1 MEGFRT
7 DPVAFETTRD
17 RGGGTA
23 AGVERWARRWPLVAV
38 VALVTIASAL
48 CRQAVADESA
58 GQLRARARDEIRA
71 EKFDAALQTAQH
83 AVELDER
90 LHGPD
95 DPETAA
101 SLNVLSAAYLG
112 LGQYVRAQE
121 TAERA
126 LAIRETT
133 RGPDDPETA
142 ESLND
147 LGVVFLYLK
156 QPERAAAPIRRALAI
171 RKKRLPADDPL
182 IAESEGNLA
191 AVLAGRGTTLDAKG
205 DRQEAAA
212 ALTEAAEGF
221 ERALKIKETALGAG
235 HPSTCATR
243 SNLAATYLRL
253 SKLGSGADQTRL
265 HARAQE
271 LSAQAKSCTA
281 AAEPGLAAAAAQI
294 NQGWA
299 LWRQNVAANA
309 RSVVVLDQM
318 RDLFKQAATAREQVL
333 GADHPETANALVML
347 ATTAQAVGNYRQA
360 LELFRRALAAED
372 RILADFVAAGDEQQR
387 LNLLRQAQGHYWA
400 ALSMIQRRL
409 PKDPDAV
416 RLGLELVLRRKGMI
430 LDVQTRVRDA
440 LSRRLDGAAA
450 AAWQRLGE
458 RRAELSALLVK
469 GPDPADPTS
478 YRNRIDTLRREIEQD
493 ERTLGKQS
501 AIVAEELAQRDVTA
515 AAVAARLPKDSVL
528 VEYVR
533 IRDWDDQRL
542 EWMPAQ
548 RYLAFVLT
556 PDSTVRLVDLGDA
569 TAIDKALRAG
579 FAAIEDPKAFTDPVA
594 NQKKT
599 DAALSAVYR
608 AIVEPLG
615 EEARG
620 RRVWIVSPDGEINKA
635 PFPALRSEAGTYM
648 VEDRLVTLVSSGRD
662 LLRTQPGDQPPLAM
676 LMVANPKFD
685 SADTTVTTDT
695 RRRRRRR
702 EAAPAAE
709 QSRGQFRYQ
718 FGALPGTAAE
728 AAAIRPLVRGR
739 AEFLEDA
746 DATEPAVWDV
756 ILDRP
761 PRILHFATHGLFEA
775 SAPNEPPDPTGRM
788 GGGAGAGRP
797 DDVLLR
803 SFLALAGVNRVRD
816 VLPNADDG
824 VLYAAEVA
832 DMDLHGT
839 ELVVLSACQTALGD
853 VQTGEGVY
861 GLRRA
866 FVLAGARNLVMSLWP
881 VDDEETRNLMEQF
894 YRAYG
899 EGMSAPEALRQA
911 QLVTLRRLRDANQ
924 RGEAAQPVAPVA
936 LWAPFVIQQ
945 SGAAP
950 AQ

>member
-1 MEGFRT
+1 MRRSVLCVLVLLGALGYAPGQGEAADDSATALREQART
-7 DPVAFETTRD
+7 HIRD
-17 RGGGTA
+17 
-23 AGVERWARRWPLVAV
+23 
-38 VALVTIASAL
+38 
-48 CRQAVADESA
+48 
-58 GQLRARARDEIRA
+58 
-71 EKFDAALQTAQH
+71 EKFDAAVQTAQR
-83 AVELDER
+83 AVELDEQA
-90 LHGPD
+90 HGANS
-95 DPETAA
+95 PETAA
-101 SLNVLSAAYLG
+101 SLNVLAAAYLG

-121 TAERA
+121 LAERA

-133 RGPDDPETA
+133 RGPDDLETA

-147 LGVVFLYLK
+147 VGVVFLYLK
-156 QPERAAAPIRRALAI
+156 QPERAAAPIQRALAV
-171 RKKRLPADDPL
+171 RKKRLPAGDPL
-182 IAESEGNLA
+182 IAESEANMA
-191 AVLAGRGTTLDAKG
+191 AVLAGRGMVFDAKG
-205 DRQEAAA
+205 NRQEAAT

-221 ERALKIKETALGAG
+221 ERAVKIKEAALGAG
-235 HPSTCATR
+235 DRSTCATR

-253 SKLGSGADQTRL
+253 AKLGTGADQARL

-271 LSAQAKSCTA
+271 LATQAKVCTTA
-281 AAEPGLAAAAAQI
+281 AAGEPVLTAAAAQI

-299 LWRQNVAANA
+299 LWRQNLAANA
-309 RSVVVLDQM
+309 RGVIVLDQM
-318 RDLFKQAATAREQVL
+318 RDLFKQAAATREQVL
-333 GADHPETANALVML
+333 GADHPETAQALVML
-347 ATTAQAVGNYRQA
+347 AMTAQAVGDYREA
-360 LELFRRALAAED
+360 LDLLRRALAAED
-372 RILADFVAAGDEQQR
+372 RILAGFVAAGDEQQR
-387 LNLLRQAQGHYWA
+387 LNLLQQAQGHYWA

-416 RLGLELVLRRKGMI
+416 RLGLELVLRRKGVI
-430 LDVQTRVRDA
+430 LDVQTRIRDA

-450 AAWQRLGE
+450 ATWQRLVE
-458 RRAELSALLVK
+458 RRAELSSLLVQ
-469 GPDPADPTS
+469 GPDPADPGR
-478 YRNRIDTLRREIEQD
+478 YRTRIETLRQEIEQD

-501 AIVAEELAQRDVTA
+501 TILAEELAQRDVTA
-515 AAVAARLPKDSVL
+515 AAVAARLPKDAVL

-542 EWMPAQ
+542 EWMSTQ

-556 PDSTVRLVDLGDA
+556 PDNTVRLVDLGDA
-569 TAIDKALRAG
+569 AAIDKALRAS
-579 FAAIEDPKAFTDPVA
+579 FVAIEDPKAFTDPVA

-599 DAALSAVYR
+599 DAALGALYR
-608 AIVEPLG
+608 AIIEPLG
-615 EEARG
+615 ADALG

-635 PFPALRSEAGTYM
+635 PFPALRSPGGTYM
-648 VEDRLVTLVSSGRD
+648 VEDRLVTLVTSGRD
-662 LLRTQPGDQPPLAM
+662 LLRGEPGAEPPLAM

-685 SADTTVTTDT
+685 SAETPVTTDT

-702 EAAPAAE
+702 EATAAAE

-746 DATEPAVWDV
+746 EATEPAVWDV

-761 PRILHFATHGLFEA
+761 PRVLHFATHGLFEA
-775 SAPNEPPDPTGRM
+775 STGGEPADPAGRAGSGATG
-788 GGGAGAGRP
+788 GRP
-797 DDVLLR
+797 DNVLLR

-894 YRAYG
+894 YRSYG
-899 EGMSAPEALRQA
+899 EGTSAPEALRQA
-911 QLVTLRRLRDANQ
+911 QLVTLRRIREANQ
-924 RGEAAQPVAPVA
+924 RGEAGQPVAPVA
-936 LWAPFVIQQ
+936 LWAPFVVQQ

-950 AQ
+950 VH